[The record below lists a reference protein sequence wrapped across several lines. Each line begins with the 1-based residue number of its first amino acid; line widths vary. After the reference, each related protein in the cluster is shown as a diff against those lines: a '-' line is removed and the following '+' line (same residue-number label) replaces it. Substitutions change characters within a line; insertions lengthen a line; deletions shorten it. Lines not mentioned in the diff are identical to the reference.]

1 MQSHRCDFAWR
12 ELLRDLAWT
21 LAPVALFAIAMHA
34 GVLTSLWPRPRPAFD
49 TERTV
54 LLHQADACRKAE
66 SAEVLLL
73 GDSSCLM
80 DVSARRLSE
89 RLGRPVLNL
98 GTFSFLD
105 LNAHALFLKEYVQH
119 HPTPPRAVV
128 LLLHPEAL
136 RRLSSDGFYLGAL
149 TNYWARREHYVGQT
163 PSDRASRWMG
173 VEIFR
178 ERFLGRLPVPLP
190 GAYGQRYGFS
200 RDLEMFMNLERGSL
214 IDPEQVSF
222 TGNAEYRLAAT
233 LEKASRA
240 FRAAVPSPTKLIVG
254 ITPAP
259 AEFAG
264 PRYPARQAQFLR
276 AWGTMLSADVL
287 LTRLPA
293 TLPDRA
299 FARTTH
305 LRGSEIPAYTD
316 ALATELERAV
326 P

>member
-1 MQSHRCDFAWR
+1 VALVSSQIRESDCRHDGGSGGFFHASVGVEHDLQRAGLHSAGNRHGDLAGESTRSARGAGHSLAHAGVAAGTFAHRRHCLLGKESDGVYLLPVLSLMQSHRCDFAWR

-190 GAYGQRYGFS
+190 GAYG
-200 RDLEMFMNLERGSL
+200 
-214 IDPEQVSF
+214 
-222 TGNAEYRLAAT
+222 
-233 LEKASRA
+233 
-240 FRAAVPSPTKLIVG
+240 
-254 ITPAP
+254 
-259 AEFAG
+259 
-264 PRYPARQAQFLR
+264 
-276 AWGTMLSADVL
+276 
-287 LTRLPA
+287 
-293 TLPDRA
+293 
-299 FARTTH
+299 
-305 LRGSEIPAYTD
+305 
-316 ALATELERAV
+316 
-326 P
+326 